1 MPGAIIKSV
10 KLDAPSFVKCLKK
23 LPPNI
28 LIQAKENIKAMIGI
42 ERMPSK
48 LHYHKMNGYEFWCIH
63 ISSCSKYKASF
74 TVEDGVAIFRKAG
87 EHDRIDRSP

>member
-10 KLDAPSFVKCLKK
+10 KLDAPSFIKSLKK

-28 LIQAKENIKAMIGI
+28 LTQAQQNIKAMIGI
-42 ERMPSK
+42 ERMPAK
-48 LHYHKMNGYEFWCIH
+48 LHYHKMNGVDFWCIH

-87 EHDRIDRSP
+87 EHDRIDRNP